1 MNLIRTHIPFI
12 LIFLLYSLIGA
23 QGYGNDN
30 DTYLMI
36 RCGTNLVLDGLY
48 VPSRPPG
55 YLIPEIII
63 GGLSLIGGQYLTN
76 LASAILGTMSLYL
89 FWRLLITSFSRHDT
103 LLICL
108 IVGLNPHFIIAA
120 SSSMDYVYSLFFGL
134 TGIVLLTMRKPFL
147 ASIPIALASCS
158 RLGNILL
165 LGIIYLYFIY
175 TAYQRRRSDDLSSLI
190 LSAGLWVGLTFMLF
204 IPSFIAYNNTFG
216 FITYYIPDFTFAGHL
231 TRFIYKN
238 IYLFGP
244 MAFVLI
250 WALTAKRIAKK
261 RSFQPLPPVAA
272 FGLAMVIVHEILY
285 FKIPL
290 DIAYL
295 LPLLL
300 VIIPLWMYFAH
311 PGKIAIYGLLAVT
324 ISYGFIANYD
334 ILNRKYNAEGTVAIA
349 ADIGLYKKPGLVVD
363 DILRREAS
371 KERYSEEYRLFVKRN
386 LDAKE

>member
-147 ASIPIALASCS
+147 ASVPIALASCS

-250 WALTAKRIAKK
+250 WALTAK
-261 RSFQPLPPVAA
+261 P
-272 FGLAMVIVHEILY
+272 
-285 FKIPL
+285 
-290 DIAYL
+290 
-295 LPLLL
+295 
-300 VIIPLWMYFAH
+300 
-311 PGKIAIYGLLAVT
+311 
-324 ISYGFIANYD
+324 IAN
-334 ILNRKYNAEGTVAIA
+334 KY
-349 ADIGLYKKPGLVVD
+349 ADK
-363 DILRREAS
+363 
-371 KERYSEEYRLFVKRN
+371 
-386 LDAKE
+386 